1 MFGGGGKRVGEAI
14 KIPKQEI
21 KKNENPFKDIEEK
34 EMKKIEEKI
43 DDVLE
48 PFRKEDEKT
57 KSKIPAEY
65 FSVAFAGKF
74 QDMIDNET
82 SDEKIVRKWLQI
94 SGGPS
99 REVDLIDN
107 TGKVVDTVPK
117 LVNEIPT
124 LEEKDN
130 NRVKLMAQT
139 IILEKEEANVPA
151 ILLEKEERE
160 NLSNMGKILMDA
172 TLKHQPNID
181 NANKFREIVNKYSP
195 KLSEDE
201 IKEKLEEPETKK
213 LTKYIID

>member
-1 MFGGGGKRVGEAI
+1 MFGDSGKRRGEAI

-34 EMKKIEEKI
+34 EMKKIDEKL
-43 DDVLE
+43 DEVLD
-48 PFRKEDEKT
+48 PFRKEDEKM
-57 KSKIPAEY
+57 KSKIPVEY

-74 QDMIDNET
+74 QEMINTET
-82 SDEKIVRKWLQI
+82 SDEKTVRKWLQI

-130 NRVKLMAQT
+130 NKVKLMAQT

-201 IKEKLEEPETKK
+201 IKDKLEEPETKK